1 MPRQD
6 YQILPTLAE
15 IQNVLAVIS
24 LILLAAGLLCCIPLL
39 LDWTVASWRRRH
51 PRGTD
56 EPQVIEHRPVS
67 LTAPAVKGF
76 ERPNVVAFERR
87 MREAV
92 ARNGDT
98 RR

>member
-1 MPRQD
+1 MT
-6 YQILPTLAE
+6 YFPTLTE
-15 IQNVLAVIS
+15 IENVLAVIV
-24 LILLAAGLLCCIPLL
+24 LVLLAAGLLCCIPLL
-39 LDWTVASWRRRH
+39 LDGTVASWRRRH

-56 EPQVIEHRPVS
+56 EPQVIEHRPAS
-67 LTAPAVKGF
+67 LTAPAAKGF

>member
-1 MPRQD
+1 MT
-6 YQILPTLAE
+6 YFPTLTE
-15 IQNVLAVIS
+15 IENVLAVIV
-24 LILLAAGLLCCIPLL
+24 LVLLAAGLLCCIPLL
-39 LDWTVASWRRRH
+39 LNWTVASWRRRH

-67 LTAPAVKGF
+67 LTAPAVKGI